1 MIYKTTVNNQNTN
14 LTLAQKTEKKTS
26 TQKKVTCII
35 DKHLSKKIQRF
46 SRFFKF
52 IFVSR
57 AFILESG

>member
-14 LTLAQKTEKKTS
+14 LTLAQKTE
-26 TQKKVTCII
+26 KKVTCII

-52 IFVSR
+52 VFVSG